1 MEFEPNDMRV
11 LGIIK
16 RGETNLRGIK
26 NIMEIKKDELTKILD
41 ILDESQLITSSY
53 GAGLFGQKKLIIEIT
68 ENGSKKIDNY
78 VTILEKKWREMLDLA
93 MAGER
98 ETLDRMI
105 ANNPY
110 LVNMMVFFGVTD
122 LATLSR
128 LNLRFLLEGKHLCYK
143 CKKELGR
150 FSQKFSVSSVRKFNF
165 RLPKGMT
172 TRDDLCANCFNNLPP
187 GVKD

>member
-68 ENGSKKIDNY
+68 EKNI
-78 VTILEKKWREMLDLA
+78 W
-93 MAGER
+93 
-98 ETLDRMI
+98 
-105 ANNPY
+105 
-110 LVNMMVFFGVTD
+110 
-122 LATLSR
+122 
-128 LNLRFLLEGKHLCYK
+128 
-143 CKKELGR
+143 
-150 FSQKFSVSSVRKFNF
+150 SV
-165 RLPKGMT
+165 
-172 TRDDLCANCFNNLPP
+172 
-187 GVKD
+187 

>member
-78 VTILEKKWREMLDLA
+78 VTISNRY
-93 MAGER
+93 
-98 ETLDRMI
+98 T
-105 ANNPY
+105 N
-110 LVNMMVFFGVTD
+110 
-122 LATLSR
+122 
-128 LNLRFLLEGKHLCYK
+128 
-143 CKKELGR
+143 
-150 FSQKFSVSSVRKFNF
+150 
-165 RLPKGMT
+165 
-172 TRDDLCANCFNNLPP
+172 
-187 GVKD
+187 